1 MTSFVREDRPTLVG
15 MLRKTNICDLLEEI
29 EAVKDQ
35 GIDAIGFQIETL
47 EPSQRTEENF
57 KKIFAAIGDKPSYVT
72 NYIRFNPLNLTD
84 EELTEELLLAA
95 RCGATLLDVRGDL
108 YDRSPCEFTENS
120 EAVKKQKELI
130 KKIKGMGAQVLM
142 SSHVLKYI
150 PKDQVLKIALEQEAR
165 GANIVKIVTEANSE
179 AELSENFKATLIL
192 KEKLKVPFLF
202 LCNGTHC
209 KKHRMLGP
217 LLSNDMFLVVENSN
231 VGLAQPTISEA
242 KQILCLA
249 GYKNLP

>member
-1 MTSFVREDRPTLVG
+1 MPFFTREDRPTIVG
-15 MLRKTNICDLLEEI
+15 MLKSGTVSDLLKEI
-29 EAVKDQ
+29 EKIKDQ
-35 GIDAIGFQIETL
+35 GVDAIGFQIEML

-72 NYIRFNPLNLTD
+72 NYIRCNPLNLTD

-95 RCGATLLDVRGDL
+95 SCGATLLDIRGDL

-130 KKIKGMGAQVLM
+130 KKVKEMGAQVLM
-142 SSHVLKYI
+142 SSHVLKFI
-150 PKDQVLKIALEQEAR
+150 PKEQVLKIALEQEAR
-165 GANIVKIVTEANSE
+165 GADIVKIVTEANSE
-179 AELSENFKATLIL
+179 AELSETFKATLML
-192 KEKLKVPFLF
+192 KEKLKVPSLF

-209 KKHRMLGP
+209 RKHRILGP
-217 LLSNDMFLVVENSN
+217 TLGTDLFLVTENSN

-242 KQILCLA
+242 KQMLCLA